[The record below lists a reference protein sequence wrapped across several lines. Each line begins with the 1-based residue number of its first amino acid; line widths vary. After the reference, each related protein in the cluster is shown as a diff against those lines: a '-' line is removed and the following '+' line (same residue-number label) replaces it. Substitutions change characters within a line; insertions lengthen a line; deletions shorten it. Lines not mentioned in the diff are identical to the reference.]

1 MFGKNGGI
9 IWSSPHSSHSA
20 RGFNE
25 SIGTDGS
32 GWDAGFFGVD
42 AVVHT
47 ARATGASIADGHD
60 NRVTTIGE
68 LL

>member
-9 IWSSPHSSHSA
+9 IWSAPHSSHSS
-20 RGFNE
+20 RSLNE
-25 SIGTDGS
+25 SISTDGS

-47 ARATGASIADGHD
+47 ARAAGASITDGYD
-60 NRVTTIGE
+60 DCVTTISQE
-68 LL
+68 L

>member
-47 ARATGASIADGHD
+47 ARAAGPSITDGYD
-60 NRVTTIGE
+60 NRVTTISQQ
-68 LL
+68 L